1 MNTAA
6 SVTYGFSNLTG
17 TGAMLADN
25 AKARETERR
34 FSALIDG
41 VAAGMDGAEGSAT
54 SSMVSDGMPGLSS
67 RLQGDY
73 IGSLAADSSNPADKN
88 ASLTGAAANA
98 GQRGT
103 VDKTSRLYEQSL
115 ELESLVVKIMLDSM
129 KGTIVKS
136 GMGGNTGF
144 AAKMYEDMLYD
155 QLARDMTKNSGF
167 GLADQIYLQL
177 KK

>member
-1 MNTAA
+1 MNAAA
-6 SVTYGFSNLTG
+6 SITYGFSNLAG
-17 TGAMLADN
+17 TGSMLAEN

-41 VAAGMDGAEGSAT
+41 VSAGMDRDSGVQESAA
-54 SSMVSDGMPGLSS
+54 LSS

-73 IGSLAADSSNPADKN
+73 IGSLAPESANPADKS
-88 ASLTGAAANA
+88 APLTGAAANA
-98 GQRGT
+98 GQQGT
-103 VDKTSRLYEQSL
+103 VDKTSKLYEQSL

-177 KK
+177 NK